1 MKKNTTTRLAII
13 LFVFAVAIYLLYPTI
28 SLSMMSEKELT
39 EFQNSDPDSYNALK
53 SKAISLGL
61 DLQGGMHVV
70 LEVDLKE
77 LLDKL
82 AKNKNPE
89 FVQALDEAVKET
101 KGSDADL
108 IATFNE
114 KLKAKGMNIARYYG
128 SSERREESEVLQY
141 LYTQS
146 EEAVT
151 RSLEILRNRVDQF
164 GVSEPTI
171 QKQGSSR
178 IIVELAGVTNPKR
191 VRQLI
196 GKTALLE
203 FKLLKSPE
211 VTSNVAIK
219 INKFI
224 ASKITPGDTTASDK
238 KEKKD
243 STSTALEE
251 LFSVNDSDSAVSGAT
266 AAGDTSKALFEENLF
281 FQDPRDRSTLL
292 VPADKENKFKRIISL
307 PEVKKIIA
315 EEAGNAEFLWG
326 SKKVANGEYLQV
338 YLVNKKQELSG
349 EYIVDARPQNGS
361 PNDPSSMG
369 KFEVSL
375 TFSDEGAKVF
385 ARVTGANIQKRLAI
399 ILDERVV
406 LAPTLQAKITS
417 GRARITGMDT
427 FESAKDLSIVL
438 KAGALPAPVRIIEE
452 RTVGPSL
459 GHDSIIAGSYS
470 ALLGLIV
477 VMLFMILYYKGSGFI
492 ADMALMLNIVF
503 IMAVMA
509 SLGATL
515 TLPGIAGI
523 ILTIGMAV
531 DANVL
536 IFERVREELRKG
548 KTIRAS
554 LDQGYGKAFITILDA
569 NVTTFIAGLVLYT
582 YGTGPIKGFAV
593 TLMIGIAAS
602 MFTAIFVSRV
612 IFNLFLDNTK
622 VTKLSI

>member
-1 MKKNTTTRLAII
+1 MKTNTTARLTFI
-13 LFVFAVAIYLLYPTI
+13 LAVLALALYLLYPTI
-28 SLSMMSEKELT
+28 RLSMMTDAEKTEL
-39 EFQNSDPDSYNALK
+39 QKNDPDAFNTLK

-70 LEVDLKE
+70 LEVDIRE

-82 AKNKNPE
+82 AKNKNPV
-89 FVQALDEAVKET
+89 FVKTLEETAAAL
-101 KGSDADL
+101 KGKDDDF
-108 IATFNE
+108 ITVFNE
-114 KLKAKGMNIARYYG
+114 KLKEKGMNIARYY
-128 SSERREESEVLQY
+128 SASDRRTEDKVLSY
-141 LYTQS
+141 LHTQT
-146 EEAVT
+146 EEAVD

-178 IIVELAGVTNPKR
+178 IIVELAGVTNPQR
-191 VRQLI
+191 VRKLI

-203 FKLLKSPE
+203 FKLLKDP
-211 VTSNVAIK
+211 TITTNVATK
-219 INKFI
+219 INNFI
-224 ASKITPGDTTASDK
+224 QSKITPSDSSATASG
-238 KEKKD
+238 ESKD

-251 LFSVNDSDSAVSGAT
+251 LFGVKEKADSASSV
-266 AAGDTSKALFEENLF
+266 AAGDSSANLFEANLF
-281 FQDPRDRSTLL
+281 FQSPYDRSTLL

-307 PEVKKIIA
+307 PEIQKIIA
-315 EEAGNAEFLWG
+315 EEAGSAEFLWG
-326 SKKVANGEYLQV
+326 SKKIQNGEYLQV
-338 YLVNKKQELSG
+338 FLVNKKQELSG

-361 PNDPSSMG
+361 PSDPSSAG

-385 ARVTGANIQKRLAI
+385 ARVTGANLQKRLAI
-399 ILDERVV
+399 ILDNRVV

-459 GHDSIIAGSYS
+459 GHDSIVAGSYS
-470 ALLGLIV
+470 AIMGLIL
-477 VMLFMILYYKGSGFI
+477 VMVFMALYYKFSGVI
-492 ADMALMLNIVF
+492 ADFALFLNIFF

-569 NVTTFIAGLVLYT
+569 NVTTFIAGMVLYT

-593 TLMIGIAAS
+593 TLMIGIVAS

-612 IFNLFLDNTK
+612 IFNLILENTK

>member
-1 MKKNTTTRLAII
+1 MKTNTTARLTFI
-13 LFVFAVAIYLLYPTI
+13 LAVLALALYLLYPTI
-28 SLSMMSEKELT
+28 RLSMMTDAEKTEL
-39 EFQNSDPDSYNALK
+39 QKNDPDAFNTLK

-70 LEVDLKE
+70 LEVDIRE

-82 AKNKNPE
+82 AKNKNPV
-89 FVQALDEAVKET
+89 FVKSLEETAAAL
-101 KGSDADL
+101 KGKDDDF
-108 IATFNE
+108 ITVFNE
-114 KLKAKGMNIARYYG
+114 KLKEKGMNIARYY
-128 SSERREESEVLQY
+128 SASDRRTEDKVLSY
-141 LYTQS
+141 LHTQT
-146 EEAVT
+146 EEAVD

-178 IIVELAGVTNPKR
+178 IIVELAGVTNPQR
-191 VRQLI
+191 VRKLI

-203 FKLLKSPE
+203 FKLLKDP
-211 VTSNVAIK
+211 TITTNVATK
-219 INKFI
+219 INNFI
-224 ASKITPGDTTASDK
+224 QSKITPSDSSATASG
-238 KEKKD
+238 ESKD

-251 LFSVNDSDSAVSGAT
+251 LFGVKEKADSASSV
-266 AAGDTSKALFEENLF
+266 AAGDSSANLFEANLF
-281 FQDPRDRSTLL
+281 FQSPYDRSTLL

-307 PEVKKIIA
+307 PEIQKIIA
-315 EEAGNAEFLWG
+315 EEAGSAEFLWG
-326 SKKVANGEYLQV
+326 SKKIQNGEYLQV
-338 YLVNKKQELSG
+338 FLVNKKQELSG

-361 PNDPSSMG
+361 PSDPSSAG

-385 ARVTGANIQKRLAI
+385 ARVTGANLQKRLAI
-399 ILDERVV
+399 ILDNRVV

-459 GHDSIIAGSYS
+459 GHDSIVAGSYS
-470 ALLGLIV
+470 AIMGLIL
-477 VMLFMILYYKGSGFI
+477 VMVFMALYYKFSGVI
-492 ADMALMLNIVF
+492 ADFALFLNIFF

-569 NVTTFIAGLVLYT
+569 NVTTFIAGMVLYT

-593 TLMIGIAAS
+593 TLMIGIVAS

-612 IFNLFLDNTK
+612 IFNLILENTK

>member
-13 LFVFAVAIYLLYPTI
+13 LFVFAVALYLLYPTI
-28 SLSMMSEKELT
+28 SLSMMTDAEAKEFEKK
-39 EFQNSDPDSYNALK
+39 DPDSYNALK

-70 LEVDLKE
+70 LEVDIQE

-82 AKNKNPE
+82 AKNKNPQ
-89 FVQALDEAVKET
+89 FVKALEAAAKEVKGTE
-101 KGSDADL
+101 GDI
-108 IATFNE
+108 IAVFNE
-114 KLKAKGMNIARYYG
+114 KLKAEGMNIARYYG
-128 SSERREESEVLQY
+128 NSERREEKDVLEY
-141 LYTQS
+141 LYAQK
-146 EEAVT
+146 EEAVG

-171 QKQGSSR
+171 QKQGNSR

-191 VRQLI
+191 VRELI

-203 FKLLKSPE
+203 FKLLKDPE

-224 ASKITPGDTTASDK
+224 ASKISPDDTSKTET

-251 LFSVNDSDSAVSGAT
+251 LFAEQDSPKKGTSAATEDSTGS
-266 AAGDTSKALFEENLF
+266 LFEANLF

-307 PEVKKIIA
+307 PEIKKIIA
-315 EEAGNAEFLWG
+315 EEAGSAEFLWG
-326 SKKVANGEYLQV
+326 SKKISNGQYLQV
-338 YLVNKKQELSG
+338 YLVNKKQELTG
-349 EYIVDARPQNGS
+349 EYIVDARPQNGN
-361 PNDPSSMG
+361 PNDPASMG

-375 TFSDEGAKVF
+375 TFSDEGSRVF

-399 ILDERVV
+399 ILDQRVV

-438 KAGALPAPVRIIEE
+438 KAGALPAPVKIIEE

-459 GHDSIIAGSYS
+459 GHDSIVAGSYS
-470 ALLGLIV
+470 AFLGLIV

-492 ADMALMLNIVF
+492 ADLALILNIVF

-554 LDQGYGKAFITILDA
+554 LDQGYGKAFITIMDA
-569 NVTTFIAGLVLYT
+569 NITTFIAGLVLYT

-612 IFNLFLDNTK
+612 IFNLILENTRIK
-622 VTKLSI
+622 KLSI

>member
-13 LFVFAVAIYLLYPTI
+13 LFVFALAIYLLYPTI
-28 SLSMMSEKELT
+28 SLSMMTDAEAKEFEK
-39 EFQNSDPDSYNALK
+39 NDPDSYNALK

-70 LEVDLKE
+70 LEVDIKE
-77 LLDKL
+77 LLEKL
-82 AKNKNPE
+82 AKNKNPQ
-89 FVQALDEAVKET
+89 FVQALDAAAREVKGTE
-101 KGSDADL
+101 GD
-108 IATFNE
+108 IIEIFNE
-114 KLKAKGMNIARYYG
+114 KLKAEGMNIARYYG
-128 SSERREESEVLQY
+128 NSERREEEDVLQY

-146 EEAVT
+146 EEAVD

-171 QKQGSSR
+171 QKQGNSR

-191 VRQLI
+191 VRELI

-203 FKLLKSPE
+203 FKLLKDPE

-224 ASKITPGDTTASDK
+224 ASKIAPEDTSSQLKD
-238 KEKKD
+238 EKKD
-243 STSTALEE
+243 TTSTALEE
-251 LFSVNDSDSAVSGAT
+251 LFAEQKQPKAGTTATGEDSTGS
-266 AAGDTSKALFEENLF
+266 LFEANLF

-307 PEVKKIIA
+307 PEIKKIIA
-315 EEAGNAEFLWG
+315 EEAGSAQFLWG
-326 SKKVANGEYLQV
+326 SKKVANGDYLQV
-338 YLVNKKQELSG
+338 FLVNKKQELTG
-349 EYIVDARPQNGS
+349 EYIVDARPQTGS
-361 PNDPSSMG
+361 PNDPASMG
-369 KFEVSL
+369 KYEVSL
-375 TFSDEGAKVF
+375 TFSDEGSRVF

-399 ILDERVV
+399 ILDQRVV

-427 FESAKDLSIVL
+427 FEDAKDLSIVL

-459 GHDSIIAGSYS
+459 GHDSIVAGSYS
-470 ALLGLIV
+470 AFLGLLV
-477 VMLFMILYYKGSGFI
+477 VMFFMVLYYKGSGFI
-492 ADMALMLNIVF
+492 ADLALVLNIVF

-554 LDQGYGKAFITILDA
+554 LDQGYGKAFITIMDA

-612 IFNLFLDNTK
+612 IFNLLLENTRIK
-622 VTKLSI
+622 KLSI